1 MGQRENAVELY
12 LRSEIEKL
20 GGITRKWVS
29 PGAPGVPDQIII
41 LHGRSIYAEVKTT
54 DGTTSAQQDRE
65 HARLLHCGAEVITL
79 HGHAEVDVLIKGLA
93 RWKDHQ
99 ESSST

>member
-1 MGQRENAVELY
+1 MGTREHSVEAY
-12 LRSEIEKL
+12 LKSEIQKL

-41 LHGRSIYAEVKTT
+41 LHCRIIFAEVKTV

-65 HARLLHCGAEVITL
+65 HARLLLCGAEVITI
-79 HGHAEVDVLIKGLA
+79 HGHAAVDVLIKGLKQ
-93 RWKDHQ
+93 WKDHH
-99 ESSST
+99 TFT